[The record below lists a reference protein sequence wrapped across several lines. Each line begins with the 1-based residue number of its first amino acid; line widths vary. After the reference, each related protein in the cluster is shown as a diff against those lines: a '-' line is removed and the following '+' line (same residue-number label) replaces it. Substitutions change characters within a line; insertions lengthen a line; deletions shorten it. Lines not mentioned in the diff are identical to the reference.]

1 MFINLVTVGTF
12 LAIGLVVFLLGE
24 MLSGGRRRSRAVGDA
39 YADHVYGQSS
49 ARPKAGVF
57 SRAMSGT
64 IPQMSSE
71 IERIERDLK
80 RAGYYAPTALV
91 EYLATRN
98 ALIWLVVI
106 ATGILAVIAE
116 PGTRTPELLIAGGA
130 VLAAFGYGLPRLVLN
145 WQARRRVNR
154 IQLGLPDALDII
166 RMCLSGGLPLRASL
180 NRVSQEI
187 VFFHP
192 DIAVEFEII
201 RRQADADTMAHALRQ
216 FARRIDV
223 PDINALAALVMQT
236 DRLGTHVA
244 TAITDYADSVR
255 RACRQRAEERAS
267 KTSIKMLFPVVLC
280 LAPPIYIL
288 LCGPPLLKL
297 RTFVIEANRP
307 GGVLDAR
314 SYGETITP
322 AAENLLRRTNGQ
334 R

>member
-1 MFINLVTVGTF
+1 MFIDVVTIAAFAGICV
-12 LAIGLVVFLLGE
+12 VVFLLGE
-24 MLSGGRRRSRAVGDA
+24 MLSGGRRRSRAVGDV
-39 YADHVYGQSS
+39 YADGPSADRS
-49 ARPKAGVF
+49 ARPRASVF
-57 SRAMSGT
+57 SRAMAGT
-64 IPQMSSE
+64 IPQVARDV
-71 IERIERDLK
+71 ERIERELK

-98 ALIWLVVI
+98 ALVWLVVV
-106 ATGILAVIAE
+106 ATGMLAVAAE
-116 PGTRTPELLIAGGA
+116 PGTGTPEMFLAGGA
-130 VLAAFGYGLPRLVLN
+130 VLAVLGYSLPRLALG
-145 WQARRRVNR
+145 WQARRRVSR

-166 RMCLSGGLPLRASL
+166 RMCISGGLPLRESL
-180 NRVSQEI
+180 KRVSQEI

-201 RRQADADTMAHALRQ
+201 RRQADADTMAHALQQ

-236 DRLGTHVA
+236 DRLGTHVS

-267 KTSIKMLFPVVLC
+267 KTSIKMLFPVVFC

-288 LCGPPLLKL
+288 LCGPPLLML

-307 GGVLDAR
+307 GGVLDTP
-314 SYGETITP
+314 SYGRTLTP
-322 AAENLLRRTNGQ
+322 ATDLLRRDADQ
-334 R
+334 D